1 MTYDDHQSS
10 PTLFALQRPERHQMT
25 LEELG
30 RPPMNYDELKKDLDQ
45 LRQKDSNP
53 KMRKDI
59 KKDSGVF

>member
-1 MTYDDHQSS
+1 MN
-10 PTLFALQRPERHQMT
+10 

-45 LRQKDSNP
+45 LRQKDSKP